1 MMSLVDSDSKKLY
14 IDEDSR
20 VNEIP
25 KYERNT

>member
-1 MMSLVDSDSKKLY
+1 MSLVDSDSKKLY

-25 KYERNT
+25 KCERNT